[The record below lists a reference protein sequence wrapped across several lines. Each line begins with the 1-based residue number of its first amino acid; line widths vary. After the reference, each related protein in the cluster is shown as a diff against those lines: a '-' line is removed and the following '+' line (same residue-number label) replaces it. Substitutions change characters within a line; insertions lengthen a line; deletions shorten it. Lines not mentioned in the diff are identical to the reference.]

1 MTRYIFVAKGMLPIV
16 AFADCKAA
24 MRQYV
29 RDCTGLAV
37 LPRHAVVRIAP

>member
-1 MTRYIFVAKGMLPIV
+1 MSRYIFVAHGMLPIV
-16 AFADCKAA
+16 AFAESKSA

>member
-1 MTRYIFVAKGMLPIV
+1 MRRYIFVAHGMLPII
-16 AFADCKAA
+16 AFAESKDA

-37 LPRHAVVRIAP
+37 LPRHCVAVIA